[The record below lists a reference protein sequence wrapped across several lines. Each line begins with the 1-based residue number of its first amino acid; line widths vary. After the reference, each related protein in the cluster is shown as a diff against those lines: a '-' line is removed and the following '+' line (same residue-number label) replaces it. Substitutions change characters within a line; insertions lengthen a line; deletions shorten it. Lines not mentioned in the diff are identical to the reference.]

1 MVISQRV
8 KASRLE
14 EVDLG
19 TSEGP
24 KTVNVAKEMP
34 QEEKMAMIEL
44 LRSFRDV
51 FACFYEDM

>member
-1 MVISQRV
+1 MVVSQRV
-8 KASRLE
+8 KASQLE

-34 QEEKMAMIEL
+34 QEEKMAMIHL
-44 LRSFRDV
+44 LKGLRDV
-51 FACFYEDM
+51 FD